1 MTESSEGMGAHE
13 AVDAVVAWVDGDD
26 PKHRAKLDRHLA
38 TIGRRPPSARPTRFR
53 SVAEVDYCITSI
65 LRFAPFV
72 RRIHV
77 ITDEQRPPI
86 FAAAERWSP
95 TLRDKLVLVDH
106 REAFAGYEDCL
117 PNFNSLS
124 IATVLYRIP
133 GLAERFVYFNDD
145 VMLIKP
151 ITVQEFFH
159 DGVPVLRGQFEP
171 LPERRFARRVRAL
184 WRKVSMPA
192 PGAVRAGVADAQA
205 RAAQMAGFDD
215 RFLHM
220 GHNPHPV
227 RRETLE
233 RFFESHEDVLRRNLS
248 FPLRDASQFSAV
260 SLANH
265 LELRAHSA
273 VVVPDDASLY
283 LKPASGSNTMSQV
296 ARAENDP
303 RKIFTCIQSL
313 DEADEPMQQQ
323 VLGWLDRSIGRN
335 PPA

>member
-1 MTESSEGMGAHE
+1 MTEPAPVVNEPQAI
-13 AVDAVVAWVDGDD
+13 DAVVAWVDGDD

-38 TIGRRPPSARPTRFR
+38 TVGRRPSSARPTRFR
-53 SVAEVDYCITSI
+53 SVGEVDYCITSI

-77 ITDEQRPPI
+77 VTDDQRPPI
-86 FAAAERWSP
+86 FGAAERWTP
-95 TLRDKLVLVDH
+95 ALRDKLVLVDH

-117 PNFNSLS
+117 PSFNSLS

-151 ITVQEFFH
+151 ITVEAFFRN
-159 DGVPVLRGQFEP
+159 GAPVLRGQFEP
-171 LPERRFARRVRAL
+171 LPERRFARRLRAL
-184 WRKVSMPA
+184 WRKVSKPV

-233 RFFESHEDVLRRNLS
+233 RFFASHEDLLRRNLS

-260 SLANH
+260 ALANH
-265 LELRAHSA
+265 LELRARSA

-283 LKPASGSNTMSQV
+283 LKPASRSNTMSQV
-296 ARAENDP
+296 ARAEHDA

-323 VLGWLDRSIGRN
+323 VLGWLDRAIGRS

>member
-1 MTESSEGMGAHE
+1 MTGVSEGANADE

-53 SVAEVDYCITSI
+53 SVGEVDYCITSI

-72 RRIHV
+72 RHIHV

-95 TLRDKLVLVDH
+95 ALRDKLLLVDH
-106 REAFAGYEDCL
+106 RDAFAGYEDCL

-124 IATVLYRIP
+124 IATALYRIP

-151 ITVQEFFH
+151 VTVEAFFRN
-159 DGVPVLRGQFEP
+159 GAPVLRGRFEP

-184 WRKVSMPA
+184 WRKVSKPA
-192 PGAVRAGVADAQA
+192 PGTERAGVADAQA
-205 RAAQMAGFDD
+205 RAAQIAGFDD

-233 RFFESHEDVLRRNLS
+233 RFFESHEDLLRRNLS

-265 LELRAHSA
+265 LELRDQSA
-273 VVVPDDASLY
+273 VVVPDDSSLY
-283 LKPASGSNTMSQV
+283 LKPARRSSTMSQV
-296 ARAENDP
+296 ARAEQDP

-323 VLGWLDRSIGRN
+323 VLGWLDRAIGRN